1 MPSNNSN
8 KNSNK
13 NSMSFGKGKNNMAM
27 MGLFI
32 IIICVAIGYYYI
44 YQSNQST
51 QEGFNSQ
58 NLTPASGEVIVAL
71 FYAPWCGHCKTFK
84 PVFQDAMTQLDGKKS
99 RNSDINGKTIR
110 LSMIDC
116 DENPDIGKKYSISGY
131 PTVKILKDD
140 GSDMEYTGGRSLEGM
155 KKFLVVDN

>member
-13 NSMSFGKGKNNMAM
+13 NSMSFGKGKNNSAM
-27 MGLFI
+27 LGFFFI
-32 IIICVAIGYYYI
+32 IICIAVAYYYI
-44 YQSNQST
+44 YNYNH
-51 QEGFNSQ
+51 EGFNSQ
-58 NLTPASGEVIVAL
+58 DLTPASGEVNVVL
-71 FYAPWCGHCKTFK
+71 FYADWCGHCKTFK
-84 PVFQDAMTQLDGKKS
+84 PIFNDAMTKLDGKKS

-110 LSMIDC
+110 LTKVEC
-116 DENPDIGKKYSISGY
+116 DENPELGKKYNINGY

-140 GSDMEYTGGRSLEGM
+140 GSVLDYEGGRTLDGM

>member
-13 NSMSFGKGKNNMAM
+13 NSMSFGKGKNDMAM
-27 MGLFI
+27 IGFFVI
-32 IIICVAIGYYYI
+32 IVCVVIAYYYI
-44 YQSNQST
+44 YQSNQ
-51 QEGFNSQ
+51 EGFGGQ
-58 NLTPASGEVIVAL
+58 DNLTPASGEVIVAL

-84 PVFQDAMTQLDGKKS
+84 PIFQDAMTKLDGKTANHSSIK
-99 RNSDINGKTIR
+99 GKTVR

-116 DENPDIGKKYSISGY
+116 DEKPDIGKKYSISGY

-140 GSDMEYTGGRSLEGM
+140 GSDMEYTGGRTLEGM

>member
-1 MPSNNSN
+1 MPSNNNSN

-13 NSMSFGKGKNNMAM
+13 NSMSFGKGKNNSAM
-27 MGLFI
+27 IGFFVI
-32 IIICVAIGYYYI
+32 IIGVAIGYYYI
-44 YQSNQST
+44 YQSNR
-51 QEGFNSQ
+51 ENFDGQ

-84 PVFQDAMTQLDGKKS
+84 PIFQDAMTKLDGKTSNHSSIK
-99 RNSDINGKTIR
+99 GKTVR

-116 DENPDIGKKYSISGY
+116 DKNPELGKKYSINGY

-140 GSDMEYTGGRSLEGM
+140 GSDMEYDGGRTLEGM

>member
-8 KNSNK
+8 KNSSK
-13 NSMSFGKGKNNMAM
+13 NSSSFGKGKNDAAM
-27 MGLFI
+27 VGLFVI
-32 IIICVAIGYYYI
+32 LICIAIAYYYI
-44 YQSNQST
+44 YQYNISCFTSH
-51 QEGFNSQ
+51 
-58 NLTPASGEVIVAL
+58 NLTPASGAVILAL

-99 RNSDINGKTIR
+99 KNSSFSGKTVR

-116 DENPDIGKKYSISGY
+116 DENPDIGKKYSIGGY

-140 GSDMEYTGGRSLEGM
+140 GTDMEYTGGRSLEGM
-155 KKFLVVDN
+155 KKFLVIDN

>member
-8 KNSNK
+8 KNSSK
-13 NSMSFGKGKNNMAM
+13 NSSSFGKGKNDAAM
-27 MGLFI
+27 VGLFVI
-32 IIICVAIGYYYI
+32 LICIAIAYYYI
-44 YQSNQST
+44 YQYNLDGFTSN
-51 QEGFNSQ
+51 

-99 RNSDINGKTIR
+99 KNSNFSGKTVR

-116 DENPDIGKKYSISGY
+116 DENPDIGKKYSIGGY

-140 GSDMEYTGGRSLEGM
+140 GTDMEYTGGRSLEGM
-155 KKFLVVDN
+155 KKFLVIDN